1 MPPLSKLNLTILSVL
16 TAKLAMTSDQSA
28 PSDSES
34 RASCCVSSPTSG
46 WSCDLCQSHW
56 CSAHQGQH
64 PWIDR
69 KGTLLLDATSI
80 QQYQTYSVGIPANK
94 KTQICQ
100 FCYINQESI
109 FMDSWSHRNHTE
121 SRIVG
126 SLSHSARLCQMNL
139 QFSCWFCNHCVVDS
153 AWFCAIRWSYFL
165 SICISPWQM
174 PSTHLFMD
182 SSRGLSSSTSSTSGP
197 WQRWE
202 LELSQLGRHA
212 KIGQTTIVVTVIC
225 NYSNKM
231 KCK

>member
-1 MPPLSKLNLTILSVL
+1 
-16 TAKLAMTSDQSA
+16 MTSDQSA

-46 WSCDLCQSHW
+46 WSCDLCQSHSW
-56 CSAHQGQH
+56 
-64 PWIDR
+64 
-69 KGTLLLDATSI
+69 
-80 QQYQTYSVGIPANK
+80 YQTYSVGIPANK
-94 KTQICQ
+94 RPQICQ
-100 FCYINQESI
+100 FCFNHESI
-109 FMDSWSHRNHTE
+109 LMDSWSHRNHTE

-126 SLSHSARLCQMNL
+126 SLCQINL

-153 AWFCAIRWSYFL
+153 AWFCAKRWSYFL

-197 WQRWE
+197 WQSWE
-202 LELSQLGRHA
+202 LELSKLGRHA